1 MTNENLSIGA
11 IGGTVGIITHSLGVD
26 IILTLF
32 IAFGSGFV
40 SVAGKHFFNY
50 LKNDKNE
57 K

>member
-1 MTNENLSIGA
+1 MTNEDLNIGA
-11 IGGTVGIITHSLGVD
+11 IGGTVGIITHSFGVNL
-26 IILTLF
+26 ILTLF